1 MEDIISTK
9 TYFRF
14 FLRIWKI
21 CQNPLSKNT
30 IQTLLNFGFQTK
42 MKFLFQLNLKISKTY
57 ILTDHM
63 TGSTLDKHYVDVDEF
78 LELVEKEFKVLDY
91 DFTQIQSEQ
100 SLKVESSRANSLT
113 N

>member
-1 MEDIISTK
+1 
-9 TYFRF
+9 
-14 FLRIWKI
+14 
-21 CQNPLSKNT
+21 
-30 IQTLLNFGFQTK
+30 
-42 MKFLFQLNLKISKTY
+42 
-57 ILTDHM
+57 M